1 MKKLRQILKNQAPKI
16 GEDWNART
24 VDQAGGTAGPEN
36 DSDNEAMP
44 GARRKKKARRKEKP
58 LKLDFQEMRDDDE
71 DDFNFRGGAISDD
84 QNDSDS
90 DIA

>member
-1 MKKLRQILKNQAPKI
+1 
-16 GEDWNART
+16 
-24 VDQAGGTAGPEN
+24 
-36 DSDNEAMP
+36 MP

-84 QNDSDS
+84 
-90 DIA
+90 